1 MKKALL
7 IVIALG
13 MIAPAALAQDDPG
26 VRFGLKL
33 APNMSWQR
41 PDTKGIKSD
50 GSKFGYTFGLNV
62 EFPVGA
68 NGNYRFGTGLML
80 NNVGGKLKQEYSYVD
95 TSGTTLTKE
104 LTQDI
109 KLRYIEVPLTMKLL
123 TNEIGYIRYFGLI
136 GFGTAFN
143 IRAKGDY
150 DVPVPDANGSIVGFA
165 TLEDED
171 IKDDVQAFKASL
183 IIGAGMEYNFSGN
196 TALQIGITY
205 NNGFTNTLADKE
217 VNGKTAKS
225 FQDYLELNL
234 GIFF

>member
-7 IVIALG
+7 IVIALV

-41 PDTKGIKSD
+41 PDTKGIDSD

-95 TSGTTLTKE
+95 TSGTTLSKE

-136 GFGTAFN
+136 GFGAAFN

-183 IIGAGMEYNFSGN
+183 IVGAGMEYNFSGN
-196 TALQIGITY
+196 TAVQIGITY
-205 NNGFTNTLADKE
+205 
-217 VNGKTAKS
+217 NGKTAKS